1 MNRPIIAVALLA
13 LALPLAP
20 SPVAAGAIE
29 SACLGSGRPAATRA
43 LCSCIDRVAAQTLTW
58 SDQRQAARFFRD
70 PQRAQDV
77 RMSKSER
84 DNAFWDRYRAFAS
97 AAEVQCAM

>member
-1 MNRPIIAVALLA
+1 MKRPIIAAALLA

-20 SPVAAGAIE
+20 APVQAGAIE
-29 SACLGSGRPAATRA
+29 SACLGSGRAAATRA
-43 LCSCIDRVAAQTLTW
+43 LCNCIDQVAGQTLTR
-58 SDQRQAARFFRD
+58 SDQRLAARFFRD

-84 DNAFWDRYRAFAS
+84 DNAFWERYRNFAA
-97 AAEVQCAM
+97 AAEARCAM

>member
-1 MNRPIIAVALLA
+1 MKKSVMIAMLIA
-13 LALPLAP
+13 LAVPVIPAP
-20 SPVAAGAIE
+20 AKAGPIE
-29 SACLGSGRPAATRA
+29 TACLGSGRAAATRA
-43 LCSCIDRVAAQTLTW
+43 LCSCIDRVASETLTR

-84 DNAFWDRYRAFAS
+84 DNAFWQRYRTFTANAEARCAF
-97 AAEVQCAM
+97 